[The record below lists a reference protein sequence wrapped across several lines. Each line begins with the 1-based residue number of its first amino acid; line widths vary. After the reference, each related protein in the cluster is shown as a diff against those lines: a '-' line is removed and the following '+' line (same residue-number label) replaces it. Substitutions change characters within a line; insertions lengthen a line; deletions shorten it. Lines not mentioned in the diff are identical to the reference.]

1 MGDARRPLSLSAIA
15 AARPRKDAASVAP
28 AAPKLEAEE
37 ATKPRRRRANAK
49 ATEED
54 VGTVSEHHDKPNK
67 TETKTKRA
75 APAKAPLSTEEAA
88 ADPKTTTADKKLK
101 ASKKTK
107 AKAKVVDELSGEE
120 VAGSGTPMKN
130 ARKGGEKAPTTT
142 TGEMEKTKKAT
153 RKTSSTL
160 NNDFDYVYHSNN
172 AVDSMDAMAAAA
184 AAAADADA
192 GADTDAEAAQHRMKR
207 ITHSVRELTRSPGEI
222 GHINDGGNKAAGASE
237 NLDDEELGD
246 ELQLEDELKLN
257 DRQIAAVELAI
268 GIPER
273 KIKAALRLRLVEG
286 NTVPF
291 IARYR
296 QEMTGGLDEEE
307 IRKVEKE
314 YEYQR
319 RLELRKEAT
328 ISAIAKQGKLTDE
341 LAETI
346 RSCTKLQRVE
356 DLYAPYKE
364 KRNHSHLGLGLVAR
378 GTNAQEDAG
387 VGGDCQRLVLERRI
401 TDAELDAHVAQHVDE
416 EKGLPRPEDVI
427 EGVKHIIAEMVKGGA
442 RDLFERIAYINATR
456 AAESDSSKST
466 ASDGSVYAHY
476 ENFSKLAR
484 YAKAHQILALN
495 RGEKQ
500 KFLKFDI
507 VADHQ
512 ALLDLIRKDYRLVHH
527 QPAAASDDG
536 KKLSVAAAAGGQVV
550 EVIEQA
556 IADSLNRLLLPSL
569 KRELRAKLTEQAEQQ
584 AISIFARN
592 VENILIAP
600 PVRGKTILGID
611 PGFRSGC
618 KLAVIDEGQLVEVDT
633 IYPHKNA
640 RSYSEAMT
648 RLAELVVA
656 HGVNLV
662 AIGNGTGHREAEEL
676 VSETIKRHLPDH
688 EALQFAIVSESGAS
702 AYSASPEAA
711 QEFPELEAQQRGT
724 VSIARRLQD
733 PLSEIIKVPVENIG
747 VGLYQHDVD
756 RKGLVQAI
764 GESIEKV
771 VNRVG
776 VNLNTAS
783 LSLLQYVSGLDAG
796 RARKIL
802 AYRQQ
807 KPGPIANRAELRNVS
822 GIGAKT
828 FEQAAGFLRVYHRGE
843 GKEPLDATSIHP
855 ESYGKTYKL
864 LVTRA
869 LRDVESDPV
878 WRRSVQQQL
887 DVGEA
892 TLEDILTNLKKPG
905 LDIRDD
911 LPPPLFRR
919 EVATI
924 GDLKVGDE
932 LMGTVTNVV
941 PFGAFCDIGVDTT
954 GLCHVRHLSPDPT
967 NDRRKEVDVSDLV
980 AVGDVLKL
988 KIISI
993 DLERKRIGLQNL
1005 SSATSDPVLPV

>member
-1 MGDARRPLSLSAIA
+1 M
-15 AARPRKDAASVAP
+15 
-28 AAPKLEAEE
+28 
-37 ATKPRRRRANAK
+37 
-49 ATEED
+49 
-54 VGTVSEHHDKPNK
+54 
-67 TETKTKRA
+67 
-75 APAKAPLSTEEAA
+75 
-88 ADPKTTTADKKLK
+88 
-101 ASKKTK
+101 
-107 AKAKVVDELSGEE
+107 
-120 VAGSGTPMKN
+120 
-130 ARKGGEKAPTTT
+130 
-142 TGEMEKTKKAT
+142 
-153 RKTSSTL
+153 
-160 NNDFDYVYHSNN
+160 
-172 AVDSMDAMAAAA
+172 
-184 AAAADADA
+184 
-192 GADTDAEAAQHRMKR
+192 
-207 ITHSVRELTRSPGEI
+207 
-222 GHINDGGNKAAGASE
+222 
-237 NLDDEELGD
+237 
-246 ELQLEDELKLN
+246 
-257 DRQIAAVELAI
+257 
-268 GIPER
+268 
-273 KIKAALRLRLVEG
+273 
-286 NTVPF
+286 
-291 IARYR
+291 
-296 QEMTGGLDEEE
+296 
-307 IRKVEKE
+307 
-314 YEYQR
+314 
-319 RLELRKEAT
+319 
-328 ISAIAKQGKLTDE
+328 
-341 LAETI
+341 
-346 RSCTKLQRVE
+346 
-356 DLYAPYKE
+356 
-364 KRNHSHLGLGLVAR
+364 
-378 GTNAQEDAG
+378 
-387 VGGDCQRLVLERRI
+387 
-401 TDAELDAHVAQHVDE
+401 
-416 EKGLPRPEDVI
+416 
-427 EGVKHIIAEMVKGGA
+427 
-442 RDLFERIAYINATR
+442 
-456 AAESDSSKST
+456 
-466 ASDGSVYAHY
+466 
-476 ENFSKLAR
+476 
-484 YAKAHQILALN
+484 
-495 RGEKQ
+495 
-500 KFLKFDI
+500 
-507 VADHQ
+507 
-512 ALLDLIRKDYRLVHH
+512 
-527 QPAAASDDG
+527 
-536 KKLSVAAAAGGQVV
+536 
-550 EVIEQA
+550 
-556 IADSLNRLLLPSL
+556 
-569 KRELRAKLTEQAEQQ
+569 
-584 AISIFARN
+584 
-592 VENILIAP
+592 
-600 PVRGKTILGID
+600 
-611 PGFRSGC
+611 
-618 KLAVIDEGQLVEVDT
+618 DT

-864 LVTRA
+864 LEMLGISREDLMKEENHVVRLVTRA